1 MEKKLKSMFDFQR
14 FEGNRSLAG
23 MIRETEER
31 SSRMLTEDELALVA
45 GGRKNDVNPTRAP
58 SEVIV
63 ADKQDEVKNS

>member
-31 SSRMLTEDELALVA
+31 SSRMLNEDELAQVA
-45 GGRKNDVNPTRAP
+45 GGRKDEVDSTRTPPKTFLDILNPTDL
-58 SEVIV
+58 E
-63 ADKQDEVKNS
+63 

>member
-1 MEKKLKSMFDFQR
+1 MEKKLKAMFDYKS
-14 FEGNRSLAG
+14 FEGNRSLTEL
-23 MIRETEER
+23 IRGTEER
-31 SSRMLTEDELALVA
+31 NSRMLTEDELAQVA